1 MMGNPT
7 PLEVMLRRDRMIV
20 LAGLAAVAALAWVYI
35 LYLGRHMRGMDMG
48 SMPMGMDMS
57 MPQMVSW
64 STLDF
69 ILMFVMWAVMMVAMM
84 VPSAAPMIL
93 VVATLSRQRHAHHRP
108 FAPTAVFLLGYVA
121 VWSGF
126 AAAATVAQWGLHSL
140 ALLSPTMVS
149 TSPLLGGALLV
160 AAGVFQWSA
169 LKYRCL
175 THCRSPLGFLMAEWR
190 EGMIGV
196 FAMGVRH
203 GMFCLGCC
211 WALMA
216 LLLVLGV
223 MNLLWIAALA
233 GFVLIEKVAPAGQW
247 VSRVTGVLL
256 VGWGAWM
263 IVSGWG

>member
-1 MMGNPT
+1 MLEHRT
-7 PLEVMLRRDRMIV
+7 PLELMLRRDRTVV
-20 LAGLAAVAALAWVYI
+20 LAGLAGVAALAWVYI
-35 LYLGRHMRGMDMG
+35 LYLGWDMRSMDMA

-64 STLDF
+64 SATDF

-93 VVATLSRQRHAHHRP
+93 VFATVSRQRREQHHP
-108 FAPTAVFLLGYVA
+108 FIPASTLLLGYVA

-126 AAAATVAQWGLHSL
+126 AAAATGAQWGLHTL

-160 AAGVFQWSA
+160 VAGMFQWSP
-169 LKYRCL
+169 LKYICL

-190 EGMIGV
+190 ERTKDV

-203 GMFCLGCC
+203 GLFCLGCC
-211 WALMA
+211 WALMT

-233 GFVLIEKVAPAGQW
+233 GFVLIEKAAPAGQW
-247 VSRVTGVLL
+247 VRRVTGVLL
-256 VGWGAWM
+256 V
-263 IVSGWG
+263 V